1 MRLYLIK
8 DKTSMK
14 RALQEAHQDLSEEGL
29 DETCFFRSKLVFS
42 ELASNAVKHATGG
55 GNIRVEVFVDRVEIT
70 LSCATPILLPKESN
84 CSTVYE
90 ESGRGLYLIDSVCH
104 SRESTKEGGLKVV
117 LVRFR

>member
-8 DKTSMK
+8 DKATLRK
-14 RALQEAHQDLSEEGL
+14 ALQEAHQALSEEGL

-42 ELASNAVKHATGG
+42 ELASNAVRHTTGG
-55 GNIRVEVFVDRVEIT
+55 GNIRLEVFEDRVEIT
-70 LSCATPILLPKESN
+70 LSAAAPILLPKESS